1 MRNQIAQLVHGAPLE
16 RNIRPQRSQRF
27 LKSRRAVDDGQVR
40 LPQTTRSQ
48 VVQHRAPSRFALS
61 AHAAN
66 GKQNFLTIPTY
77 SKHDK

>member
-27 LKSRRAVDDGQVR
+27 LKTWRAIDDGQVR
-40 LPQTTRSQ
+40 LPQTTRGQ

-66 GKQNFLTIPTY
+66 GKQNFLTIATY